1 MKTMNKIKLLG
12 EFMPTDPI
20 RIKNFKPVHFYRNL
34 SILAIGDY
42 VDVEFESTLGE
53 NGWIRV
59 PVGPVIRIGE
69 TGEFETE
76 RCIYK
81 EITK

>member
-1 MKTMNKIKLLG
+1 
-12 EFMPTDPI
+12 MPTDPI
-20 RIKNFKPVHFYRNL
+20 RIKNFKPIHFIRNNPDKVEV
-34 SILAIGDY
+34 GNY

-53 NGWIRV
+53 NGWIWV

-69 TGEFETE
+69 AGEFETE

>member
-1 MKTMNKIKLLG
+1 
-12 EFMPTDPI
+12 MPIDP
-20 RIKNFKPVHFYRNL
+20 RNFKPVHLYRDLLNP
-34 SILAIGDY
+34 ILAIGDY

-53 NGWIRV
+53 NGWIWV

-69 TGEFETE
+69 AGEFETE